1 MCESPILLY
10 NPTAVQI
17 LQFADYIV
25 IKGEIIWEKGNKN
38 IMPTFSQCAVLSGFY
53 RGSRRHDGTP
63 NKETDPEI
71 IDIIVKDNFIY
82 VGNTRVN
89 LFISCDCGHCSLCK
103 DNKRRE
109 LESRALLEAADYP
122 CMFFYTLTYD
132 DAHLPQCGLCP
143 HDVSAFNTRFRELI
157 AIRYSKRHKCD
168 LYSARVFTSFRTFFV
183 GEYGVDPRYTR
194 RPHYHGIL
202 FFKNPID
209 DKDVKFVY
217 RCLRDAWGKGSR
229 YDFQK
234 CKSPAACARYV
245 TKYITKQDMSC
256 VPEGKCPLFYRTPR
270 RGGGFG
276 ASKLEDHIDA
286 IVHST
291 DNRIYLHIAGSVV
304 NIKIPKFVLQ
314 KVFPTLSRLYPDLN
328 SLYQE
333 LTFLRDSLV
342 KSILSKCKRFP
353 DDPFYRGF
361 DSSLISIVNSKFS
374 DFLSRFGYL
383 FASSKSNVKYRSF
396 YTEHS
401 SQSFGNL
408 FDSFIY
414 VLELLEDYCPTFDE
428 FKTNFFPK
436 LVWQNRLQIPD
447 ISYRERLR
455 AKYSIALNNVN
466 YVHTHHMNESYF
478 GNVV

>member
-38 IMPTFSQCAVLSGFY
+38 LMPTFSQCAVLSGFY
-53 RGSRRHDGTP
+53 RGPRRHDGTS
-63 NKETDPEI
+63 NKETDPEL
-71 IDIIVKDNFIY
+71 IDIIVKENFIY

-143 HDVSAFNTRFRELI
+143 HDVSAFNTRFRELL

-168 LYSARVFTSFRTFFV
+168 LYSAREFTSFRTFFV

-202 FFKNPID
+202 FFKNHID

-217 RCLRDAWGKGSR
+217 RCLRDAWGKGRR

-256 VPEGKCPLFYRTPR
+256 VPEGKAPLFYRTPR

-276 ASKLEDHIDA
+276 ASRLEDYKDA
-286 IVHST
+286 ILHST

-304 NIKIPKFVLQ
+304 NIKIPKFVLN
-314 KVFPTLSRLYPDLN
+314 KLYPTLSRVRPNLTSAFRD
-328 SLYQE
+328 
-333 LTFLRDSLV
+333 LTFVFDRLV
-342 KSILSKCKRFP
+342 TLITTKLKRSKR
-353 DDPFYRGF
+353 DPFEIPNFYLYDVNNRF
-361 DSSLISIVNSKFS
+361 SSFV
-374 DFLSRFGYL
+374 SRFGYL
-383 FASSKSNVKYRSF
+383 FSSVKQNVKELSF
-396 YTEHS
+396 LVGTCS
-401 SQSFGNL
+401 RD
-408 FDSFIY
+408 FDKLYQFFNDCLAY
-414 VLELLEDYCPTFDE
+414 LESACPVFDD
-428 FKTNFFPK
+428 FKTMFFPK
-436 LVWQNRLQIPD
+436 LEWQNRLQFPD
-447 ISYRERLR
+447 SPFKERLQAR
-455 AKYSIALNNVN
+455 HAISLNNVN
-466 YVHTHHMNESYF
+466 YVLTHHMTESYF
-478 GNVV
+478 GNFV